1 MKPIIVD
8 TNIVFSALVNK
19 NSPIASFLL
28 EPQQALIMPKFGF
41 VELFKHKEKICK
53 ISKHSHD
60 EILEVLYELIRHID
74 FFDENTISVDAL
86 QKSWELVKD
95 VDPKDMLFVALT
107 IEMNGLLWTGD
118 TKLRLGL
125 ETKGFN
131 AFFDGFYAKS
141 TDSP

>member
-1 MKPIIVD
+1 
-8 TNIVFSALVNK
+8 
-19 NSPIASFLL
+19 
-28 EPQQALIMPKFGF
+28 MPKFGF
-41 VELFKHKEKICK
+41 VELFKHKERIC
-53 ISKHSHD
+53 KHSHD

-125 ETKGFN
+125 EAKGFR
-131 AFFDGFYAKS
+131 AFFDDFYTKS
-141 TDSP
+141 TDSL

>member
-19 NSPIASFLL
+19 NSAITSFLL
-28 EPQQALIMPKFGF
+28 EPQQVMLMPKFGF

-53 ISKHSHD
+53 ISKHSED
-60 EILEVLYELIRHID
+60 EILEILYELIRHID
-74 FFDENTISVDAL
+74 FFDENVISVNSL
-86 QKSWELVKD
+86 QKSWLLVKD

-118 TKLRLGL
+118 TKLRLHL
-125 ETKGFN
+125 EAKGFSS
-131 AFFDGFYAKS
+131 FFERSAHS
-141 TDSP
+141 

>member
-28 EPQQALIMPKFGF
+28 EPQQTLLMPKFGF

-74 FFDENTISVDAL
+74 FFDENTISADAL

-95 VDPKDMLFVALT
+95 VDPKDMLFAALT

-118 TKLRLGL
+118 TKLRLSL
-125 ETKGFN
+125 QTKGFN
-131 AFFDGFYAKS
+131 SFFDDFYAKS

>member
-28 EPQQALIMPKFGF
+28 DPQRALLMPKFGF

-60 EILEVLYELIRHID
+60 EILEILYELIRHID
-74 FFDENTISVDAL
+74 FYDENMISVDAL
-86 QKSWELVKD
+86 QKSWLLVKD
-95 VDPKDMLFVALT
+95 IDPKDMLFVALT
-107 IEMNGLLWTGD
+107 IEMDGLLWTGD
-118 TKLRLGL
+118 TKLRTGL
-125 ETKGFN
+125 EAKGFSS
-131 AFFDGFYAKS
+131 FFEKML
-141 TDSP
+141 TIK